1 MFHIQAQQKGT
12 IGIKN
17 DCMWYE
23 PLTNSTA
30 DQEAAQ
36 RGLESSILDG
46 KHIWFSLSF
55 MYMYLVA

>member
-1 MFHIQAQQKGT
+1 MQAQQKGT

-30 DQEAAQ
+30 DHEAAQ
-36 RGLESSILDG
+36 RGLE
-46 KHIWFSLSF
+46 F
-55 MYMYLVA
+55 YLGW

>member
-1 MFHIQAQQKGT
+1 MSYERYEYIKKYIYVCVQAQQKGT

-30 DQEAAQ
+30 DKEAAQ
-36 RGLESSILDG
+36 RGLEF
-46 KHIWFSLSF
+46 WFGW
-55 MYMYLVA
+55 

>member
-1 MFHIQAQQKGT
+1 MFHMQAQQKGT

-30 DQEAAQ
+30 DHEAAQ
-36 RGLESSILDG
+36 RGLE
-46 KHIWFSLSF
+46 F
-55 MYMYLVA
+55 YLGW